1 MRKTRKGVKMA
12 EIQTHDDRKQLLA
25 QAQSANIFQ
34 VAQQLGL
41 KALGSNMYEWEGH
54 QSIWLNPRKN
64 RFNWFS
70 ENLWGG
76 PIDLVSLVLF
86 NARTFEER
94 RAHFKEAVAY
104 LTETKW
110 QAFEIHKI
118 PQAQPF
124 YYYLRDQTNKNLAEK
139 YLGEER
145 GLSQATIRFFEE
157 KGIIAQSRW
166 RNTLA
171 NGQHFHEPIVVFK
184 HFDKPNHM
192 VGASVQGIQA
202 YPELHKDHASGHL
215 KRVLKDSGAY
225 GGMVLDIGQP
235 ERLIV
240 FEAPID
246 LMSYYEL
253 HQSELKNV
261 KLLSSDGYKPQVIS
275 RYLAEIYGREELTLA
290 QKEKFLETFDRLAE
304 NIEGLPEELITFAYD
319 HDEAG
324 KTFVKRFNDQYP
336 NAPKYARTDFPPLH
350 DGQAK
355 NDWNDELKRQKG
367 LMTMKNE
374 SSEKSEK
381 RERFLKLPEAEQAYL
396 VQKARAD
403 EEKKTPNQ
411 TAAAQHL
418 RELQWNFKKEEQ
430 TRLDDLYGQLIDKDF
445 SPLDLLDLEQTQ
457 DEVVQALLKETQ
469 EFDDEMT
476 NLFTQTPPVPQ
487 PQNEATTNPVVAQ
500 QQLPQITSPV
510 EARKSPKKVETRK
523 ELFSEVKSVLTKEEL
538 EVLLSAHFSKIEGLV
553 NQFKKDVLENKTL
566 SKEGTQT
573 EVKGLIAQIHER
585 LLELVDQLKVAILN
599 KRNQMGTALQ
609 ATRISMTNTLKSP
622 FLKLSQELQAI
633 SQNLAKRFALEELP
647 KTPEKVKSRKALAEE
662 LSEKAKVIEALKAQL
677 AVQGQKQP
685 EAEKPK
691 TAKKRSKSKKN
702 FDTRLQQAKE
712 AEQEKIKAVAAQG
725 NLPVAKGISV

>member
-1 MRKTRKGVKMA
+1 MI
-12 EIQTHDDRKQLLA
+12 EKQNLKEWKQPLD

-64 RFNWFS
+64 RFNWFA
-70 ENLWGG
+70 EDLWGG
-76 PIDLVSLVLF
+76 PVDLVSLVLF

-104 LTETKW
+104 LTQTDW
-110 QAFEIHKI
+110 QTFDAQKA
-118 PQAQPF
+118 PKAQPF
-124 YYYLRDQTNKNLAEK
+124 HYYLRDQADKKLTEK
-139 YLGEER
+139 YFSEER
-145 GLSQATIRFFEE
+145 GLSQSTIQSFEE
-157 KGIIAQSRW
+157 KGLIAQAQW
-166 RNTLA
+166 RNTLED
-171 NGQHFHEPIVVFK
+171 GRYFYEPIVVFK

-202 YPELHKDHASGHL
+202 YPEIHKDHASGHL
-215 KRVLKDSGAY
+215 KRVLKNSGAY
-225 GGMVLDIGQP
+225 GGMTLDIGQP

-246 LMSYYEL
+246 LMSYYEF
-253 HQSELKNV
+253 HRAELKDV
-261 KLLSSDGYKPQVIS
+261 KLISSDGYKPQVIS

-290 QKEKFLETFDRLAE
+290 QKEKFLETFDRLDE
-304 NIEGLPEELITFAYD
+304 NIEGLPEQLITFAYD

-350 DGQAK
+350 SGQIK

-367 LMTMKNE
+367 FTTMKNE

-381 RERFLKLPEAEQAYL
+381 RGRFLKLPEAEQAYL
-396 VQKARAD
+396 LQKARAD

-411 TAAAQHL
+411 TTAAQHL
-418 RELQWNFKKEEQ
+418 RELQWNFTKEDQ
-430 TRLDDLYGQLIDKDF
+430 SRLDSLYKQLIDKDF
-445 SPLDLLDLEQTQ
+445 SPLDLLALEQTQ

-469 EFDDEMT
+469 QFDDEMT
-476 NLFTQTPPVPQ
+476 NLFTQAPPTPQ
-487 PQNEATTNPVVAQ
+487 PQNEVSTNLVVEQ
-500 QQLPQITSPV
+500 SQPTQPTLPI
-510 EARKSPKKVETRK
+510 EARTPPKKVETRK
-523 ELFSEVKSVLTKEEL
+523 ELPSEVKSVLTKEEL
-538 EVLLSAHFSKIEGLV
+538 EALLSAHFSKIEGLV
-553 NQFKKDVLENKTL
+553 NQFKKEVLENKTL
-566 SKEGTQT
+566 SKEETQT
-573 EVKGLIAQIHER
+573 AAKGLIAQIHER
-585 LLELVDQLKVAILN
+585 LLELVDQVKVAILN
-599 KRNQMGTALQ
+599 KRNQMETSFQ

-622 FLKLSQELQAI
+622 FLKLSQELQEI
-633 SQNLAKRFALEELP
+633 SKNLAKRFALEELP
-647 KTPEKVKSRKALAEE
+647 KTPEKVKNRKALAEE
-662 LSEKAKVIEALKAQL
+662 LSEKAKVNEALKAQL
-677 AVQGQKQP
+677 AAQGQKQP

-712 AEQEKIKAVAAQG
+712 TEQEKIKAVAAQG
-725 NLPVAKGISV
+725 NLPVTKGISV